1 MEPEDVFDSVT
12 WETPSAANGY
22 DTGYMDNRPEEG
34 ATAGRPGYMTH
45 DEETEPHEPKWEGY
59 LIVSVVEP
67 IKELDGT
74 KDMYVSYSVA
84 AKVSSL
90 EYA

>member
-1 MEPEDVFDSVT
+1 MDPDDVFDSVT

-22 DTGYMDNRPEEG
+22 EAGYIETRADEG
-34 ATAGRPGYMTH
+34 ATAGRRGYITH

-59 LIVSVVEP
+59 LVVSVVEP

-74 KDMYVSYSVA
+74 KDMYVSYLVA
-84 AKVSSL
+84 AKVSTT
-90 EYA
+90 